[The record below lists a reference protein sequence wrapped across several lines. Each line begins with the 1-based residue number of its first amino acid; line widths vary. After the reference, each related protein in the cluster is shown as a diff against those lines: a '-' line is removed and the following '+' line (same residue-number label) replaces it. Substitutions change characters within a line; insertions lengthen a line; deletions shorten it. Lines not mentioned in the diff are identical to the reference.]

1 MSKQSKTEQ
10 PSAKEALRL
19 NWRAAKIWWE
29 LMPKAL
35 IYKAWGAFFE
45 ASAPYLSLWFSAQL
59 LGEVAGARRM
69 DRMILLAV
77 LAALSGAV
85 FMGAAAVFRRLY
97 NAEDMMDSTSFWFLL
112 ARKMQSMDFARL
124 DDPKTKELYDRI
136 VQVDNFASWGL
147 RRTLGDIENGLPIV
161 FKILGGVILSVTLF
175 TQRVPEGS
183 ALAWLNSPL
192 MGLGFGAALLAAALL
207 APLFFS
213 KAEAYFARY
222 SDMGTASNRFFGFF
236 GYIAFKERSR
246 ALDIRTY
253 AQDGFFGPQY
263 LSNNTFDES
272 SQIARWARGPMGLD
286 IAAGTAVTRSITGI
300 AYVYVC
306 LKAWAG
312 AFGVGQ
318 IAQYVGAITSL
329 AGGVSELLRSLA
341 ILRTNTVYLRTVFE
355 FLDLTND
362 MYQGS
367 LTTEKR
373 SDREYDVEFRHV
385 SFRYPG
391 SGNWALKDVN
401 LKFKVGERLAVVGP
415 NGSGKTTM
423 IKLLCRMYDPTEGE
437 VIMNDFNIRKYDY
450 RQYLDLFSVVFQD
463 YKLLAVPLGNNVAS
477 SDAWDVAKAERLLE
491 EVGFGERYAQMPK
504 KLDTSLYK
512 DFDEDGVNVSGG
524 EAQKIALARALYKDA
539 PFIILD
545 EPTAALDP
553 IAEAEIYSRFDEI
566 VGDKTAI
573 YISHRL
579 SSCRFCDKIA
589 VFDQGEIVQVGT
601 HEELLADPKGKYYEL
616 WNAQAQYYAKDA
628 V

>member
-161 FKILGGVILSVTLF
+161 FRVLGGVILSVTLF

-272 SQIARWARGPMGLD
+272 SQIARWCRGPIGLD

-306 LKAWAG
+306 LKA
-312 AFGVGQ
+312 
-318 IAQYVGAITSL
+318 
-329 AGGVSELLRSLA
+329 
-341 ILRTNTVYLRTVFE
+341 
-355 FLDLTND
+355 
-362 MYQGS
+362 
-367 LTTEKR
+367 
-373 SDREYDVEFRHV
+373 
-385 SFRYPG
+385 
-391 SGNWALKDVN
+391 
-401 LKFKVGERLAVVGP
+401 
-415 NGSGKTTM
+415 
-423 IKLLCRMYDPTEGE
+423 
-437 VIMNDFNIRKYDY
+437 
-450 RQYLDLFSVVFQD
+450 
-463 YKLLAVPLGNNVAS
+463 
-477 SDAWDVAKAERLLE
+477 
-491 EVGFGERYAQMPK
+491 
-504 KLDTSLYK
+504 
-512 DFDEDGVNVSGG
+512 
-524 EAQKIALARALYKDA
+524 
-539 PFIILD
+539 
-545 EPTAALDP
+545 
-553 IAEAEIYSRFDEI
+553 
-566 VGDKTAI
+566 
-573 YISHRL
+573 
-579 SSCRFCDKIA
+579 
-589 VFDQGEIVQVGT
+589 
-601 HEELLADPKGKYYEL
+601 
-616 WNAQAQYYAKDA
+616 
-628 V
+628 

>member
-161 FKILGGVILSVTLF
+161 FRILGGVILSVTLF

-272 SQIARWARGPMGLD
+272 SQIARWCRGPIGLD

-437 VIMNDFNIRKYDY
+437 ILLNGINIRKYDY
-450 RQYLDLFSVVFQD
+450 DQYLAIFSVVFQD
-463 YKLLAVPLGNNVAS
+463 FQLLSQPLGENVAGAMEY
-477 SDAWDVAKAERLLE
+477 DRKRARNALETAGLAGRLESLPQ
-491 EVGFGERYAQMPK
+491 G
-504 KLDTSLYK
+504 LDTYLYR
-512 DFDEDGVNVSGG
+512 DFDTSGVEVSGG
-524 EAQKIALARALYKDA
+524 EAQKIAIARALYKDA
-539 PFIILD
+539 PFIVLD

-553 IAEAEIYSRFDEI
+553 IAEAEVYAGFDTLIE
-566 VGDKTAI
+566 DRTAI

-579 SSCRFCDKIA
+579 SSCKFCDRIA
-589 VFDQGEIVQVGT
+589 VFENGSIVQSGT
-601 HEELLADPKGKYYEL
+601 HDGLLAEAGGTYERL
-616 WNAQAQYYAKDA
+616 WEAQAQYYT
-628 V
+628 

>member
-192 MGLGFGAALLAAALL
+192 MGLCFGAALLAAALL

-272 SQIARWARGPMGLD
+272 SQIARWCRGPIGLD

-437 VIMNDFNIRKYDY
+437 ILLNGINIRKYDY
-450 RQYLDLFSVVFQD
+450 DQYLAIFSVVFQD
-463 YKLLAVPLGNNVAS
+463 FQLLSQPLGENVAGAMEY
-477 SDAWDVAKAERLLE
+477 DRKRARNALETAGLAGRLESLPQ
-491 EVGFGERYAQMPK
+491 G
-504 KLDTSLYK
+504 LDTYLYR
-512 DFDEDGVNVSGG
+512 DFDTSGVEVSGG
-524 EAQKIALARALYKDA
+524 EAQKIAIARALYKDA
-539 PFIILD
+539 PFIVLD

-553 IAEAEIYSRFDEI
+553 IAEAEVYAGFDTLIE
-566 VGDKTAI
+566 DRTAI

-579 SSCRFCDKIA
+579 SSCKFCDRIA
-589 VFDQGEIVQVGT
+589 VFENGSIVQSGT
-601 HEELLADPKGKYYEL
+601 HEGLLAEAGGTYERL
-616 WNAQAQYYAKDA
+616 WEAQAQYYT
-628 V
+628 

>member
-272 SQIARWARGPMGLD
+272 SQIARWCRGPIGLD

-362 MYQGS
+362 MYQGP

-437 VIMNDFNIRKYDY
+437 ILLNGINIRKYDY
-450 RQYLDLFSVVFQD
+450 DQYLAIFSVVFQD
-463 YKLLAVPLGNNVAS
+463 FQLLSQPLGENVAGAMEY
-477 SDAWDVAKAERLLE
+477 DRKRARNALETAGLAGRLESLPQ
-491 EVGFGERYAQMPK
+491 G
-504 KLDTSLYK
+504 LDTYLYR
-512 DFDEDGVNVSGG
+512 DFDTSGVEVSGG
-524 EAQKIALARALYKDA
+524 EAQKIAIARALYKDA
-539 PFIILD
+539 PFIVLD

-553 IAEAEIYSRFDEI
+553 IAEAEVYAGFDTLIE
-566 VGDKTAI
+566 DRTAI

-579 SSCRFCDKIA
+579 SSCKFCDRIA
-589 VFDQGEIVQVGT
+589 VFENGSIVQSGT
-601 HEELLADPKGKYYEL
+601 HEGLLAEAGGTYERL
-616 WNAQAQYYAKDA
+616 WEAQAQYYT
-628 V
+628 

>member
-161 FKILGGVILSVTLF
+161 FRILGGVILSVTLF

-272 SQIARWARGPMGLD
+272 SQIARWCRGPIGLD

-437 VIMNDFNIRKYDY
+437 ILLNGINIRKYNYD
-450 RQYLDLFSVVFQD
+450 QYLAIFSVVFQD
-463 YKLLAVPLGNNVAS
+463 FQLLSQPLGENVAGAMEY
-477 SDAWDVAKAERLLE
+477 DRKRARNALE
-491 EVGFGERYAQMPK
+491 TAGLAGHLESLPQG
-504 KLDTSLYK
+504 LDTYLYR
-512 DFDEDGVNVSGG
+512 DFDTSGVEVSGG
-524 EAQKIALARALYKDA
+524 EAQKIAIARALYKDA
-539 PFIILD
+539 PFIVLD

-553 IAEAEIYSRFDEI
+553 IAEAEVYAGFDTLIE
-566 VGDKTAI
+566 DRTAI

-579 SSCRFCDKIA
+579 SSCKFCDRIA
-589 VFDQGEIVQVGT
+589 VFENGSIVQSGT
-601 HEELLADPKGKYYEL
+601 HDGLLAEAGGTYERL
-616 WNAQAQYYAKDA
+616 WEAQAQYYT
-628 V
+628 

>member
-29 LMPKAL
+29 LMPKVL

-161 FKILGGVILSVTLF
+161 FRVLGGVILSVTLF

-272 SQIARWARGPMGLD
+272 SQIARWCRGPIGLD

-312 AFGVGQ
+312 AFGVG
-318 IAQYVGAITSL
+318 QYVGAITSL

-437 VIMNDFNIRKYDY
+437 ILLNGINIRKYDY
-450 RQYLDLFSVVFQD
+450 DQYLAIFSVVFQD
-463 YKLLAVPLGNNVAS
+463 FQLLSQPLGENVAGAMEY
-477 SDAWDVAKAERLLE
+477 DRKRARNALETAGLAGRLESLPQ
-491 EVGFGERYAQMPK
+491 G
-504 KLDTSLYK
+504 LDTYLYR
-512 DFDEDGVNVSGG
+512 DFDTSGVEVSGG
-524 EAQKIALARALYKDA
+524 EAQKIAIARALYKDA
-539 PFIILD
+539 PFIVLD

-553 IAEAEIYSRFDEI
+553 IAEAEVYAGFDTLIE
-566 VGDKTAI
+566 DRTAI

-579 SSCRFCDKIA
+579 SSCKFCDRIA
-589 VFDQGEIVQVGT
+589 VFENGSIVQSGT
-601 HEELLADPKGKYYEL
+601 HDGLLAEAGGTYERL
-616 WNAQAQYYAKDA
+616 WEAQAQYYT
-628 V
+628 

>member
-161 FKILGGVILSVTLF
+161 FRILGGVILSVTLF

-272 SQIARWARGPMGLD
+272 SQIARWCRGPIGLD

-355 FLDLTND
+355 FLDLSND

-437 VIMNDFNIRKYDY
+437 ILLNGINIRKYDY
-450 RQYLDLFSVVFQD
+450 DQYLAIFSVVFQD
-463 YKLLAVPLGNNVAS
+463 FQLLSQPLGENVAGAMEY
-477 SDAWDVAKAERLLE
+477 DRKRARNALETAGLAGRLESLPQ
-491 EVGFGERYAQMPK
+491 G
-504 KLDTSLYK
+504 LDTYLYR
-512 DFDEDGVNVSGG
+512 DFDTSGVEVSGG
-524 EAQKIALARALYKDA
+524 EAQKIAIARALYKDA
-539 PFIILD
+539 PFIVLD

-553 IAEAEIYSRFDEI
+553 IAEAEVYAGFDTLIE
-566 VGDKTAI
+566 DRTAI

-579 SSCRFCDKIA
+579 SSCKFCDRIA
-589 VFDQGEIVQVGT
+589 VFENGSIVQSGT
-601 HEELLADPKGKYYEL
+601 HEGLLAEAGGTYERL
-616 WNAQAQYYAKDA
+616 WEAQAQYYT
-628 V
+628 

>member
-29 LMPKAL
+29 LMPKVL

-161 FKILGGVILSVTLF
+161 FRILGGVILSVTLF

-272 SQIARWARGPMGLD
+272 SQIARWCRGPIGLD

-437 VIMNDFNIRKYDY
+437 ILLNGINIRKYNYD
-450 RQYLDLFSVVFQD
+450 QYLAIFSVVFQD
-463 YKLLAVPLGNNVAS
+463 FQLLSQPLGENVAGAMEY
-477 SDAWDVAKAERLLE
+477 DRKRARNALETAGLAGRLESLPQ
-491 EVGFGERYAQMPK
+491 G
-504 KLDTSLYK
+504 LDTYLYR
-512 DFDEDGVNVSGG
+512 DFDTSGVEVSGG
-524 EAQKIALARALYKDA
+524 EAQKIAIARALYKDA
-539 PFIILD
+539 PFIVLD

-553 IAEAEIYSRFDEI
+553 IAEAEVYAGFDTLIE
-566 VGDKTAI
+566 DRTAI

-579 SSCRFCDKIA
+579 SSCKFCDRIA
-589 VFDQGEIVQVGT
+589 VFENGSIVQSGT
-601 HEELLADPKGKYYEL
+601 HDGLLAEAGGTYERL
-616 WNAQAQYYAKDA
+616 WEAQAQYYT
-628 V
+628 

>member
-136 VQVDNFASWGL
+136 VQVDNFAAWGL
-147 RRTLGDIENGLPIV
+147 RRTLGNIENGLPIV
-161 FKILGGVILSVTLF
+161 FRILGGVILSVTLF

-272 SQIARWARGPMGLD
+272 SQIARWCRGPIGLD

-437 VIMNDFNIRKYDY
+437 ILLNGINIRKYDY
-450 RQYLDLFSVVFQD
+450 DQYLAIFSVVFQD
-463 YKLLAVPLGNNVAS
+463 FQLLSQPLGENVAGAMEY
-477 SDAWDVAKAERLLE
+477 DRKRARNALETAGLAGRLESLPQ
-491 EVGFGERYAQMPK
+491 G
-504 KLDTSLYK
+504 LDTYLYR
-512 DFDEDGVNVSGG
+512 DFDTSGVEVSGG
-524 EAQKIALARALYKDA
+524 EAQKIAIARALYKDA
-539 PFIILD
+539 PFIVLD

-553 IAEAEIYSRFDEI
+553 IAEAEVYAGFDTLIE
-566 VGDKTAI
+566 DRTAI

-579 SSCRFCDKIA
+579 SSCKFCDRIA
-589 VFDQGEIVQVGT
+589 VFENGCVVQSGT
-601 HEELLADPKGKYYEL
+601 HEGLLAEAGGTYERL
-616 WNAQAQYYAKDA
+616 WEAQAQYYT
-628 V
+628 

>member
-29 LMPKAL
+29 LMPKVL

-136 VQVDNFASWGL
+136 VQVDNFAAWGL
-147 RRTLGDIENGLPIV
+147 RRTLGNIENGLPIV
-161 FKILGGVILSVTLF
+161 FRILGGVILSVTLF

-272 SQIARWARGPMGLD
+272 SQIARWCRGPIGLD
-286 IAAGTAVTRSITGI
+286 IAAGTAVPRSITGI

-437 VIMNDFNIRKYDY
+437 ILLNGINIRKYDY
-450 RQYLDLFSVVFQD
+450 DQYLAIFSVVFQD
-463 YKLLAVPLGNNVAS
+463 FQLLSQPLGENVAGAMEY
-477 SDAWDVAKAERLLE
+477 DRKRARNALETAGLAGRLESLPQ
-491 EVGFGERYAQMPK
+491 G
-504 KLDTSLYK
+504 LDTYLYR
-512 DFDEDGVNVSGG
+512 DFDTSGVEVSGG
-524 EAQKIALARALYKDA
+524 EAQKIAIARALYKDA
-539 PFIILD
+539 PFIVLD

-553 IAEAEIYSRFDEI
+553 IAEAEVYAGFDTLIE
-566 VGDKTAI
+566 DRTAI

-579 SSCRFCDKIA
+579 SSCKFCDRIA
-589 VFDQGEIVQVGT
+589 VFENGSIVQSGT
-601 HEELLADPKGKYYEL
+601 HDGLLTEAGGTYERL
-616 WNAQAQYYAKDA
+616 WEAQAQYYT
-628 V
+628 

>member
-192 MGLGFGAALLAAALL
+192 MGLGFGTALLAAALL

-272 SQIARWARGPMGLD
+272 SQIARWCRGPIGLD

-355 FLDLTND
+355 FLDLSND

-437 VIMNDFNIRKYDY
+437 ILLNGINIRKYDY
-450 RQYLDLFSVVFQD
+450 DQYLDIFSVVFQD
-463 YKLLAVPLGNNVAS
+463 FQLLSQPLGENVAGAMEY
-477 SDAWDVAKAERLLE
+477 DRKRARNALETAGLAGRLESLPQ
-491 EVGFGERYAQMPK
+491 G
-504 KLDTSLYK
+504 LDTYLYR
-512 DFDEDGVNVSGG
+512 DFDTSGVEVSGG
-524 EAQKIALARALYKDA
+524 EAQKIAIARALYKDA
-539 PFIILD
+539 PFIVLD

-553 IAEAEIYSRFDEI
+553 IAEAEVYAGFDTLIE
-566 VGDKTAI
+566 DRTAI

-579 SSCRFCDKIA
+579 SSCKFCDRIA
-589 VFDQGEIVQVGT
+589 VFENGSIVQSGT
-601 HEELLADPKGKYYEL
+601 HDGLLAEAGGTYERL
-616 WNAQAQYYAKDA
+616 WEAQAQYYT
-628 V
+628 

>member
-161 FKILGGVILSVTLF
+161 FRILGGVILSVTLF

-222 SDMGTASNRFFGFF
+222 SDMGTASNRFFSFF

-253 AQDGFFGPQY
+253 AQGGFFGPQY

-272 SQIARWARGPMGLD
+272 SQIARWCRGPIGLD

-355 FLDLTND
+355 FLDLSND

-437 VIMNDFNIRKYDY
+437 ILLNGINIRKYDY
-450 RQYLDLFSVVFQD
+450 DQYLAIFSVVFQD
-463 YKLLAVPLGNNVAS
+463 FQLLSQPLGENVAGAMEY
-477 SDAWDVAKAERLLE
+477 DRKRARNALETAGLAGRLESLPQ
-491 EVGFGERYAQMPK
+491 G
-504 KLDTSLYK
+504 LDTYLYR
-512 DFDEDGVNVSGG
+512 DFDTSGVEVSGG
-524 EAQKIALARALYKDA
+524 EAQKIAIARALYKDA
-539 PFIILD
+539 PFIVLD

-553 IAEAEIYSRFDEI
+553 IAEAEVYAGFDTLIE
-566 VGDKTAI
+566 DRTAI

-579 SSCRFCDKIA
+579 SSCKFCDRIA
-589 VFDQGEIVQVGT
+589 VFENGSIVQSGT
-601 HEELLADPKGKYYEL
+601 HDGLLAEAGGTYERL
-616 WNAQAQYYAKDA
+616 WEAQAQYYT
-628 V
+628 

>member
-272 SQIARWARGPMGLD
+272 SQIARWCRGPIGLD

-355 FLDLTND
+355 FLDLSND

-437 VIMNDFNIRKYDY
+437 ILLNGINIRKYDY
-450 RQYLDLFSVVFQD
+450 DQYLAIFSVVFQD
-463 YKLLAVPLGNNVAS
+463 FQLLSQPLGENVAGAMEY
-477 SDAWDVAKAERLLE
+477 DRKRARNALE
-491 EVGFGERYAQMPK
+491 TAGLAGHLESLPQG
-504 KLDTSLYK
+504 LDTYLYR
-512 DFDEDGVNVSGG
+512 DFDTSGVEVSGG
-524 EAQKIALARALYKDA
+524 EAQKIAIARALYKDA
-539 PFIILD
+539 PFIVLD

-553 IAEAEIYSRFDEI
+553 IAEAEVYAGFDTLIE
-566 VGDKTAI
+566 DRTAI

-579 SSCRFCDKIA
+579 SSCKFCDRIA
-589 VFDQGEIVQVGT
+589 VFENGSIVQSGT
-601 HEELLADPKGKYYEL
+601 HDGLLAEAGGTYERL
-616 WNAQAQYYAKDA
+616 WEAQAQYYT
-628 V
+628 

>member
-192 MGLGFGAALLAAALL
+192 MGLGFGTALLAAALL

-272 SQIARWARGPMGLD
+272 SQIARWCRGPIGLD

-437 VIMNDFNIRKYDY
+437 ILLNGINIRKYDY
-450 RQYLDLFSVVFQD
+450 DQYLAIFSVVFQD
-463 YKLLAVPLGNNVAS
+463 FQLLSQPLGENVAGAMEY
-477 SDAWDVAKAERLLE
+477 DRKRARNALETAGLAGRLESLPQ
-491 EVGFGERYAQMPK
+491 G
-504 KLDTSLYK
+504 LDTYLYR
-512 DFDEDGVNVSGG
+512 DFDTSGVEVSGG
-524 EAQKIALARALYKDA
+524 EAQKIAIARALYKDA
-539 PFIILD
+539 PFIVLD

-553 IAEAEIYSRFDEI
+553 IAEAEVYAGFDTLIE
-566 VGDKTAI
+566 DRTAI

-579 SSCRFCDKIA
+579 SSCKFCDRIA
-589 VFDQGEIVQVGT
+589 VFENGSIVQSGT
-601 HEELLADPKGKYYEL
+601 YERL
-616 WNAQAQYYAKDA
+616 WEAQAQYYT
-628 V
+628 

>member
-192 MGLGFGAALLAAALL
+192 MGLGFGTALLAAALL

-272 SQIARWARGPMGLD
+272 SQIARWCRGPIGLD

-437 VIMNDFNIRKYDY
+437 ILLNGINIRKYDY
-450 RQYLDLFSVVFQD
+450 DQYLAIFSVVFQD
-463 YKLLAVPLGNNVAS
+463 FQLLSQPLGENVAGAMEY
-477 SDAWDVAKAERLLE
+477 DRKRARNALETAGLAGRLESLPQ
-491 EVGFGERYAQMPK
+491 G
-504 KLDTSLYK
+504 LDTYLYR
-512 DFDEDGVNVSGG
+512 DFDTSGVEVSGG
-524 EAQKIALARALYKDA
+524 EAQKIAIARALYKDA
-539 PFIILD
+539 PFIVLD

-553 IAEAEIYSRFDEI
+553 IAEAEVYAGFDTLIE
-566 VGDKTAI
+566 DRTAI

-579 SSCRFCDKIA
+579 SSCKFCDRIA
-589 VFDQGEIVQVGT
+589 VFENGSIVQSGT
-601 HEELLADPKGKYYEL
+601 HEGLLAEAGGTYERL
-616 WNAQAQYYAKDA
+616 WEAQAQYYT
-628 V
+628 

>member
-29 LMPKAL
+29 LMPKVL

-136 VQVDNFASWGL
+136 VQVDNFAAWGL
-147 RRTLGDIENGLPIV
+147 RRTLGNIENGLPIV
-161 FKILGGVILSVTLF
+161 FRILGGVILSVTLF

-437 VIMNDFNIRKYDY
+437 ILLNGINIRKYDY
-450 RQYLDLFSVVFQD
+450 DQYLAIFSVVFQD
-463 YKLLAVPLGNNVAS
+463 FQLLSQPLGENVAGAMEY
-477 SDAWDVAKAERLLE
+477 DRKRARNALETAGLAGRLESLPQ
-491 EVGFGERYAQMPK
+491 G
-504 KLDTSLYK
+504 LDTYLYR
-512 DFDEDGVNVSGG
+512 DFDTSGVEVSGG
-524 EAQKIALARALYKDA
+524 EAQKIAIARALYKDA
-539 PFIILD
+539 PFIVLD

-553 IAEAEIYSRFDEI
+553 IAEAEVYAGFDTLIE
-566 VGDKTAI
+566 DRTAI

-579 SSCRFCDKIA
+579 SSCKFCDRIA
-589 VFDQGEIVQVGT
+589 VFENGCVVQSGT
-601 HEELLADPKGKYYEL
+601 HEGLLAEAGGTYERL
-616 WNAQAQYYAKDA
+616 WEAQAQYYT
-628 V
+628 

>member
-161 FKILGGVILSVTLF
+161 FRILGGVILSVTLF

-213 KAEAYFARY
+213 KADTPTWAPPPTAFSAFLATSPSKSVPGPWTSAPMPR
-222 SDMGTASNRFFGFF
+222 TASL
-236 GYIAFKERSR
+236 
-246 ALDIRTY
+246 AL
-253 AQDGFFGPQY
+253 
-263 LSNNTFDES
+263 
-272 SQIARWARGPMGLD
+272 
-286 IAAGTAVTRSITGI
+286 SI
-300 AYVYVC
+300 
-306 LKAWAG
+306 
-312 AFGVGQ
+312 
-318 IAQYVGAITSL
+318 
-329 AGGVSELLRSLA
+329 
-341 ILRTNTVYLRTVFE
+341 
-355 FLDLTND
+355 
-362 MYQGS
+362 
-367 LTTEKR
+367 
-373 SDREYDVEFRHV
+373 
-385 SFRYPG
+385 
-391 SGNWALKDVN
+391 
-401 LKFKVGERLAVVGP
+401 
-415 NGSGKTTM
+415 
-423 IKLLCRMYDPTEGE
+423 
-437 VIMNDFNIRKYDY
+437 
-450 RQYLDLFSVVFQD
+450 
-463 YKLLAVPLGNNVAS
+463 
-477 SDAWDVAKAERLLE
+477 
-491 EVGFGERYAQMPK
+491 
-504 KLDTSLYK
+504 
-512 DFDEDGVNVSGG
+512 
-524 EAQKIALARALYKDA
+524 
-539 PFIILD
+539 
-545 EPTAALDP
+545 
-553 IAEAEIYSRFDEI
+553 
-566 VGDKTAI
+566 
-573 YISHRL
+573 
-579 SSCRFCDKIA
+579 
-589 VFDQGEIVQVGT
+589 
-601 HEELLADPKGKYYEL
+601 
-616 WNAQAQYYAKDA
+616 
-628 V
+628 

>member
-29 LMPKAL
+29 LMPKVL

-161 FKILGGVILSVTLF
+161 FRILGGVILSVTLF

-272 SQIARWARGPMGLD
+272 SQIARWCRGPIGLD

-437 VIMNDFNIRKYDY
+437 ILLNGINIRKYDY
-450 RQYLDLFSVVFQD
+450 DQYLAIFSVVFQD
-463 YKLLAVPLGNNVAS
+463 FQLLSQPLGENVAGAMEY
-477 SDAWDVAKAERLLE
+477 DRKRARNALETAGLAGRLESLPQ
-491 EVGFGERYAQMPK
+491 G
-504 KLDTSLYK
+504 LDTYLYR
-512 DFDEDGVNVSGG
+512 DFDTSGVEVSGG
-524 EAQKIALARALYKDA
+524 EAQKIAIARALYKDA
-539 PFIILD
+539 PFIVLD

-553 IAEAEIYSRFDEI
+553 IAEAEVYAGFDTLIE
-566 VGDKTAI
+566 DRTAI

-579 SSCRFCDKIA
+579 SSCKFCDRIA
-589 VFDQGEIVQVGT
+589 VFENGSIVQSGT
-601 HEELLADPKGKYYEL
+601 HEGLLAEAGGTYERL
-616 WNAQAQYYAKDA
+616 WEAQAQYYT
-628 V
+628 

>member
-272 SQIARWARGPMGLD
+272 SQIARWCRGPIGLD

-437 VIMNDFNIRKYDY
+437 ILLNGINIRKYDY
-450 RQYLDLFSVVFQD
+450 DQYLAIFSVVFQD
-463 YKLLAVPLGNNVAS
+463 FQLLSQPLGENVAGAMEY
-477 SDAWDVAKAERLLE
+477 DRKRARNALE
-491 EVGFGERYAQMPK
+491 TAGLAGHLESLPQG
-504 KLDTSLYK
+504 LDTYLYR
-512 DFDEDGVNVSGG
+512 DFDTSGVEVSGG
-524 EAQKIALARALYKDA
+524 EAQKIAIARALYKDA
-539 PFIILD
+539 PFIVLD

-553 IAEAEIYSRFDEI
+553 IAEAEVYAGFDTLIE
-566 VGDKTAI
+566 DRTAI

-579 SSCRFCDKIA
+579 SSCKFCDRIA
-589 VFDQGEIVQVGT
+589 VFENGSIVQSGT
-601 HEELLADPKGKYYEL
+601 HDGLLAEAGGTYERL
-616 WNAQAQYYAKDA
+616 WEAQAQYYT
-628 V
+628 

>member
-29 LMPKAL
+29 LMPKVL

-161 FKILGGVILSVTLF
+161 FRVLGGVILSVTLF

-272 SQIARWARGPMGLD
+272 SQIARWCRGPMGLD
-286 IAAGTAVTRSITGI
+286 IAAGTAITRSITGI

-437 VIMNDFNIRKYDY
+437 ILLNGINIRKYDY
-450 RQYLDLFSVVFQD
+450 DQYLAIFSVVFQD
-463 YKLLAVPLGNNVAS
+463 FQLLSQPLGENVAGAMEY
-477 SDAWDVAKAERLLE
+477 DRKRARNALETAGLAGRLESLPQ
-491 EVGFGERYAQMPK
+491 G
-504 KLDTSLYK
+504 LDTYLYR
-512 DFDEDGVNVSGG
+512 DFDTSGVEVSGG
-524 EAQKIALARALYKDA
+524 EAQKIAIARALYKDA
-539 PFIILD
+539 PFIVLD

-553 IAEAEIYSRFDEI
+553 IAEAEVYAGFDTLIE
-566 VGDKTAI
+566 DRTAI

-579 SSCRFCDKIA
+579 SSCKFCDRIA
-589 VFDQGEIVQVGT
+589 VFENGSIVQSGT
-601 HEELLADPKGKYYEL
+601 HDGLLAEAGGTYERL
-616 WNAQAQYYAKDA
+616 WEAQAQYYT
-628 V
+628 

>member
-161 FKILGGVILSVTLF
+161 FRVLGGVILSVTLF

-272 SQIARWARGPMGLD
+272 SQIARWCRGPIGLD

-437 VIMNDFNIRKYDY
+437 ILLNGINIRKYDY
-450 RQYLDLFSVVFQD
+450 DQYLAIFSVVFQD
-463 YKLLAVPLGNNVAS
+463 FQLLSQPLGENVAGAMEY
-477 SDAWDVAKAERLLE
+477 DRKRARNALETAGLAGRLESLPQ
-491 EVGFGERYAQMPK
+491 G
-504 KLDTSLYK
+504 LDTYLYR
-512 DFDEDGVNVSGG
+512 DFDTSGVEVSGG
-524 EAQKIALARALYKDA
+524 EAQKIAIARALYKDA
-539 PFIILD
+539 PFIVLD

-553 IAEAEIYSRFDEI
+553 IAEAEVYAGFDTLIE
-566 VGDKTAI
+566 DRTAI

-579 SSCRFCDKIA
+579 SSCKFCDRIA
-589 VFDQGEIVQVGT
+589 VFENGSIVQSGT
-601 HEELLADPKGKYYEL
+601 HDGLLAEAGGTYERL
-616 WNAQAQYYAKDA
+616 WEAQAQYYT
-628 V
+628 

>member
-29 LMPKAL
+29 LMPKVL

-161 FKILGGVILSVTLF
+161 FRILGGVILSVTLF

-272 SQIARWARGPMGLD
+272 SQIARWCRGPIGLD

-355 FLDLTND
+355 FLDLSND

-437 VIMNDFNIRKYDY
+437 ILLNGINIRKYDY
-450 RQYLDLFSVVFQD
+450 DQYLAIFSVVFQD
-463 YKLLAVPLGNNVAS
+463 FQLLSQPLGENVAGAMEY
-477 SDAWDVAKAERLLE
+477 DRKRARNALETAGLAGRLESLPQ
-491 EVGFGERYAQMPK
+491 G
-504 KLDTSLYK
+504 LDTYLYR
-512 DFDEDGVNVSGG
+512 DFDTSGVEVSGG
-524 EAQKIALARALYKDA
+524 EAQKIAIARALYKDA
-539 PFIILD
+539 PFIVLD

-553 IAEAEIYSRFDEI
+553 IAEAEVYAGFDTLIE
-566 VGDKTAI
+566 DRTAI

-579 SSCRFCDKIA
+579 SSCKFCDRIA
-589 VFDQGEIVQVGT
+589 VFENGSIVQSGT
-601 HEELLADPKGKYYEL
+601 HEGLLAEAGGTYERL
-616 WNAQAQYYAKDA
+616 WEAQAQYYT
-628 V
+628 

>member
-161 FKILGGVILSVTLF
+161 FRILGGVILSVTLF

-272 SQIARWARGPMGLD
+272 SQIARWCRGPIGLD

-355 FLDLTND
+355 FLDLSND

-437 VIMNDFNIRKYDY
+437 ILLNGINIRKYDY
-450 RQYLDLFSVVFQD
+450 DQYLAIFSVVFQD
-463 YKLLAVPLGNNVAS
+463 FQLLSQPLGENVAGAMEY
-477 SDAWDVAKAERLLE
+477 DRKRARNALETAGLAGRLESLPQ
-491 EVGFGERYAQMPK
+491 G
-504 KLDTSLYK
+504 LDTYLYR
-512 DFDEDGVNVSGG
+512 DFDTSGVEVSGG
-524 EAQKIALARALYKDA
+524 EAQKIAIARALYKDA
-539 PFIILD
+539 PFIVLD

-553 IAEAEIYSRFDEI
+553 IAEAEVYAGFDTLIE
-566 VGDKTAI
+566 DRTAI

-579 SSCRFCDKIA
+579 SSCKFCDRIA
-589 VFDQGEIVQVGT
+589 VFENGSIVQSGT
-601 HEELLADPKGKYYEL
+601 HDGLLAEAGGTYERL
-616 WNAQAQYYAKDA
+616 WEAQAQYYT
-628 V
+628 

>member
-29 LMPKAL
+29 LMPKVL

-147 RRTLGDIENGLPIV
+147 RRTLGNIENGLPIV
-161 FKILGGVILSVTLF
+161 FRILGGVILSVTLF

-272 SQIARWARGPMGLD
+272 SQIARWCRGPIGLD

-437 VIMNDFNIRKYDY
+437 ILLNGINIRKYDY
-450 RQYLDLFSVVFQD
+450 DQYLAIFSVVFQD
-463 YKLLAVPLGNNVAS
+463 FQLLSQPLGENVAGAMEY
-477 SDAWDVAKAERLLE
+477 DRKRARNALETAGLAGRLESLPQ
-491 EVGFGERYAQMPK
+491 G
-504 KLDTSLYK
+504 LDTYLYR
-512 DFDEDGVNVSGG
+512 DFDTSGVEVSGG
-524 EAQKIALARALYKDA
+524 EAQKIAIARALYKDA
-539 PFIILD
+539 PFIVLD

-553 IAEAEIYSRFDEI
+553 IAEAEVYAGFDTLIE
-566 VGDKTAI
+566 DRTAI

-579 SSCRFCDKIA
+579 SSCKFCDRIA
-589 VFDQGEIVQVGT
+589 VFENGSIVQSGT
-601 HEELLADPKGKYYEL
+601 HEGLLAEAGGTYERL
-616 WNAQAQYYAKDA
+616 WEAQAQYYT
-628 V
+628 

>member
-272 SQIARWARGPMGLD
+272 SQIARWCRGPIGLD

-437 VIMNDFNIRKYDY
+437 ILLNGINIRKYDY
-450 RQYLDLFSVVFQD
+450 DQYLAIFSVVFQD
-463 YKLLAVPLGNNVAS
+463 FQLLSQPLGENVAGAMEY
-477 SDAWDVAKAERLLE
+477 DRKRARNALETAGLAGRLESLPQ
-491 EVGFGERYAQMPK
+491 G
-504 KLDTSLYK
+504 LDTYLYR
-512 DFDEDGVNVSGG
+512 DFDTSGVEVSGG
-524 EAQKIALARALYKDA
+524 EAQKIAIARALYKDA
-539 PFIILD
+539 PFIVLD

-553 IAEAEIYSRFDEI
+553 IAEAEVYAGFDTLIE
-566 VGDKTAI
+566 DRTAI

-579 SSCRFCDKIA
+579 SSCKFCDRIA
-589 VFDQGEIVQVGT
+589 VFENGCVVQSGT
-601 HEELLADPKGKYYEL
+601 HEGLLAEAGGTYERL
-616 WNAQAQYYAKDA
+616 WEAQAQYYT
-628 V
+628 

>member
-161 FKILGGVILSVTLF
+161 FRILGGVILSVTLF

-437 VIMNDFNIRKYDY
+437 ILLNGINIRKYDY
-450 RQYLDLFSVVFQD
+450 DQYLAIFSVVFQD
-463 YKLLAVPLGNNVAS
+463 FQLLSQPLGENVAGAMEY
-477 SDAWDVAKAERLLE
+477 DRKRARNALETAGLAGRLESLPQ
-491 EVGFGERYAQMPK
+491 G
-504 KLDTSLYK
+504 LDTYLYR
-512 DFDEDGVNVSGG
+512 DFDTSGVEVSGG
-524 EAQKIALARALYKDA
+524 EAQKIAIARALYKDA
-539 PFIILD
+539 PFIVLD

-553 IAEAEIYSRFDEI
+553 IAEAEVYAGFDTLIE
-566 VGDKTAI
+566 DRTAI

-579 SSCRFCDKIA
+579 SSCKFCDRIA
-589 VFDQGEIVQVGT
+589 VFENGSIVQSGT
-601 HEELLADPKGKYYEL
+601 HEGLLAEAGGTYERL
-616 WNAQAQYYAKDA
+616 WEAQAQYYT
-628 V
+628 

>member
-161 FKILGGVILSVTLF
+161 FRILGGVILSVTLF

-192 MGLGFGAALLAAALL
+192 MGLGFGTALLAAALL

-272 SQIARWARGPMGLD
+272 SQIARWCRGPIGLD

-437 VIMNDFNIRKYDY
+437 ILLNGINIRKYDY
-450 RQYLDLFSVVFQD
+450 DQYLAIFSVVFQD
-463 YKLLAVPLGNNVAS
+463 FQLLSQPLGENVAGAMEY
-477 SDAWDVAKAERLLE
+477 DRKRARNALETAGLAGRLESLPQ
-491 EVGFGERYAQMPK
+491 G
-504 KLDTSLYK
+504 LDTYLYR
-512 DFDEDGVNVSGG
+512 DFDTSGVEVSGG
-524 EAQKIALARALYKDA
+524 EAQKIAIARALYKDA
-539 PFIILD
+539 PFIVLD

-553 IAEAEIYSRFDEI
+553 IAEAEVYAGFDTLIE
-566 VGDKTAI
+566 DRTAI

-579 SSCRFCDKIA
+579 SSCKFCDRIA
-589 VFDQGEIVQVGT
+589 VFENGSIVQSGT
-601 HEELLADPKGKYYEL
+601 HEGLLAEAGGTYERL
-616 WNAQAQYYAKDA
+616 WEAQAQYYT
-628 V
+628 

>member
-161 FKILGGVILSVTLF
+161 FRILGGVILSVTLF

-272 SQIARWARGPMGLD
+272 SQIARWCRGPIGLD
-286 IAAGTAVTRSITGI
+286 IAAGMAVTRSITGI

-437 VIMNDFNIRKYDY
+437 ILLNGINIRKYDY
-450 RQYLDLFSVVFQD
+450 DQYLAIFSVVFQD
-463 YKLLAVPLGNNVAS
+463 FQLLSQPLGENVAGAMEY
-477 SDAWDVAKAERLLE
+477 DRKRARNALETAGLAGRLESLPQ
-491 EVGFGERYAQMPK
+491 G
-504 KLDTSLYK
+504 LDTYLYR
-512 DFDEDGVNVSGG
+512 DFDTSGVEVSGG
-524 EAQKIALARALYKDA
+524 EAQKIAIARALYKDA
-539 PFIILD
+539 PFIVLD

-553 IAEAEIYSRFDEI
+553 IAEAEVYAGFDTLIE
-566 VGDKTAI
+566 DRTAI

-579 SSCRFCDKIA
+579 SSCKFCDRIA
-589 VFDQGEIVQVGT
+589 VFENGSIVQSGT
-601 HEELLADPKGKYYEL
+601 HDGLLAEAGGTYERL
-616 WNAQAQYYAKDA
+616 WEAQAQYYT
-628 V
+628 

>member
-29 LMPKAL
+29 LMPKVL

-161 FKILGGVILSVTLF
+161 FRILGGVILSVTLF

-272 SQIARWARGPMGLD
+272 SQIARWCRGPIGLD

-437 VIMNDFNIRKYDY
+437 ILLNGINIRKYNYD
-450 RQYLDLFSVVFQD
+450 QYLAIFSVVFQD
-463 YKLLAVPLGNNVAS
+463 FQLLSQPLGENVAGAMEY
-477 SDAWDVAKAERLLE
+477 DRKRARNALE
-491 EVGFGERYAQMPK
+491 TAGLAGHLESLPQG
-504 KLDTSLYK
+504 LDTYLYR
-512 DFDEDGVNVSGG
+512 DFDTSGVEVSGG
-524 EAQKIALARALYKDA
+524 EAQKIAIARALYKDA
-539 PFIILD
+539 PFIVLD

-553 IAEAEIYSRFDEI
+553 IAEAEVYAGFDTLIE
-566 VGDKTAI
+566 DRTAI

-579 SSCRFCDKIA
+579 SSCKFCDRIA
-589 VFDQGEIVQVGT
+589 VFENGSIVQSGT
-601 HEELLADPKGKYYEL
+601 HDGLLAEAGGTYERL
-616 WNAQAQYYAKDA
+616 WEAQAQYYT
-628 V
+628 

>member
-161 FKILGGVILSVTLF
+161 FRILGGVILSVTLF

-272 SQIARWARGPMGLD
+272 SQIARWCRGPIGLD

-437 VIMNDFNIRKYDY
+437 ILLNGINIRKYDY
-450 RQYLDLFSVVFQD
+450 DQYLAIFSVVFQD
-463 YKLLAVPLGNNVAS
+463 FQLLSQPLGENVAGAMEY
-477 SDAWDVAKAERLLE
+477 DRKRARNALE
-491 EVGFGERYAQMPK
+491 TAGLAGHLESLPQG
-504 KLDTSLYK
+504 LDTYLYR
-512 DFDEDGVNVSGG
+512 DFDTSGVEVSGG
-524 EAQKIALARALYKDA
+524 EAQKIAIARALYKDA
-539 PFIILD
+539 PFIVLD

-553 IAEAEIYSRFDEI
+553 IAEAEVYAGFDTLIE
-566 VGDKTAI
+566 DRTAI

-579 SSCRFCDKIA
+579 SSCKFCDRIA
-589 VFDQGEIVQVGT
+589 VFENGSIVQSGT
-601 HEELLADPKGKYYEL
+601 HDGLLAEAGGTYERL
-616 WNAQAQYYAKDA
+616 WEAQAQYYT
-628 V
+628 

>member
-29 LMPKAL
+29 LMPKVL

-136 VQVDNFASWGL
+136 VQVDNFAAWGL
-147 RRTLGDIENGLPIV
+147 RRTLGNIENGLPIV
-161 FKILGGVILSVTLF
+161 FRILGGVILSVTLF

-272 SQIARWARGPMGLD
+272 SQIARWCRGPIGLD

-437 VIMNDFNIRKYDY
+437 ILLNGINIRKYDY
-450 RQYLDLFSVVFQD
+450 DQYLAIFSVVFQD
-463 YKLLAVPLGNNVAS
+463 FQLLSQPLGENVAGAMEY
-477 SDAWDVAKAERLLE
+477 DRKRARNALETAGLAGRLESLPQ
-491 EVGFGERYAQMPK
+491 G
-504 KLDTSLYK
+504 LDTYLYR
-512 DFDEDGVNVSGG
+512 DFDTSGVEVSGG
-524 EAQKIALARALYKDA
+524 EAQKIAIARALYKDA
-539 PFIILD
+539 PFIVLD

-553 IAEAEIYSRFDEI
+553 IAEAEVYAGFDTLIE
-566 VGDKTAI
+566 DRTAI

-579 SSCRFCDKIA
+579 SSCKFCDRIA
-589 VFDQGEIVQVGT
+589 VFENGCVVQSGT
-601 HEELLADPKGKYYEL
+601 HEGLLAEAGGTYERL
-616 WNAQAQYYAKDA
+616 WEAQAQYYT
-628 V
+628 

>member
-272 SQIARWARGPMGLD
+272 SQIARWCRGPIGLD

-355 FLDLTND
+355 FLDLSND

-437 VIMNDFNIRKYDY
+437 ILLNGINIRKYDY
-450 RQYLDLFSVVFQD
+450 DQYLAIFSVVFQD
-463 YKLLAVPLGNNVAS
+463 FQLLSQPLGENVAGAMEY
-477 SDAWDVAKAERLLE
+477 DRKRARNALETAGLAGRLESLPQ
-491 EVGFGERYAQMPK
+491 G
-504 KLDTSLYK
+504 LDTYLYR
-512 DFDEDGVNVSGG
+512 DFDTSGVEVSGG
-524 EAQKIALARALYKDA
+524 EAQKIAIARALYKDA
-539 PFIILD
+539 PFIVLD

-553 IAEAEIYSRFDEI
+553 IAEAEVYAGFDTLIE
-566 VGDKTAI
+566 DRTAI

-579 SSCRFCDKIA
+579 SSCKFCDRIA
-589 VFDQGEIVQVGT
+589 VFENGCVVQSGT
-601 HEELLADPKGKYYEL
+601 HEGLLAEAGGTYERL
-616 WNAQAQYYAKDA
+616 WEAQAQYYT
-628 V
+628 

>member
-29 LMPKAL
+29 LMPKVL

-161 FKILGGVILSVTLF
+161 FRVLGGVILSVTLF

-272 SQIARWARGPMGLD
+272 SQIARWCRGPIGLD

-318 IAQYVGAITSL
+318 IAQYVGSITSL

-437 VIMNDFNIRKYDY
+437 ILLNGINIRKYDY
-450 RQYLDLFSVVFQD
+450 DQYLAIFSVVFQD
-463 YKLLAVPLGNNVAS
+463 FQLLSQPLGENVAGAMEY
-477 SDAWDVAKAERLLE
+477 DRKRARNALETAGLAGRLESLPQ
-491 EVGFGERYAQMPK
+491 G
-504 KLDTSLYK
+504 LDTYLYR
-512 DFDEDGVNVSGG
+512 DFDTSGVEVSGG
-524 EAQKIALARALYKDA
+524 EAQKIAIARALYKDA
-539 PFIILD
+539 PFIVLD

-553 IAEAEIYSRFDEI
+553 IAEAEVYAGFDTLIE
-566 VGDKTAI
+566 DRTAI

-579 SSCRFCDKIA
+579 SSCKFCDRIA
-589 VFDQGEIVQVGT
+589 VFENGSIVQSGT
-601 HEELLADPKGKYYEL
+601 HEGLLAEAGGTYERL
-616 WNAQAQYYAKDA
+616 WEAQAQYYT
-628 V
+628 

>member
-161 FKILGGVILSVTLF
+161 FRILGGVILSVTLF

-272 SQIARWARGPMGLD
+272 SQIARWCRGPIGLD

-437 VIMNDFNIRKYDY
+437 ILLNGINIRKYDY
-450 RQYLDLFSVVFQD
+450 DQYLAIFSVVFQD
-463 YKLLAVPLGNNVAS
+463 FQLLSQPLGENVAGAMEY
-477 SDAWDVAKAERLLE
+477 DRKRARNALETAGLAGRLESLPQ
-491 EVGFGERYAQMPK
+491 G
-504 KLDTSLYK
+504 LDTYLYR
-512 DFDEDGVNVSGG
+512 DFDTSGVEVSGG
-524 EAQKIALARALYKDA
+524 EAQKIAIARALYKDA
-539 PFIILD
+539 PFIVLD

-553 IAEAEIYSRFDEI
+553 IAEAEVYAGFDTLIE
-566 VGDKTAI
+566 DRTAI

-579 SSCRFCDKIA
+579 SSCKFCDRIA
-589 VFDQGEIVQVGT
+589 VFENGSIVQSGT
-601 HEELLADPKGKYYEL
+601 HEGLLAEAGGTYERL
-616 WNAQAQYYAKDA
+616 WEAQAQYYT
-628 V
+628 

>member
-29 LMPKAL
+29 LMPKVL

-161 FKILGGVILSVTLF
+161 FRILGGVILSVTLF

-272 SQIARWARGPMGLD
+272 SQIARWCRGPIGLD

-355 FLDLTND
+355 FLDLSND

-437 VIMNDFNIRKYDY
+437 ILLNGIDIRKYDY
-450 RQYLDLFSVVFQD
+450 DQYLAIFSVVFQD
-463 YKLLAVPLGNNVAS
+463 FQLLSQPLGENVAGAMEY
-477 SDAWDVAKAERLLE
+477 DRKRARNALETAGLAGRLESLPQ
-491 EVGFGERYAQMPK
+491 G
-504 KLDTSLYK
+504 LDTYLYR
-512 DFDEDGVNVSGG
+512 DFDTSGVEVSGG
-524 EAQKIALARALYKDA
+524 EAQKIAIARALYKDA
-539 PFIILD
+539 PFIVLD

-553 IAEAEIYSRFDEI
+553 IAEAEVYAGFDTLIE
-566 VGDKTAI
+566 DRTAI

-579 SSCRFCDKIA
+579 SSCKFCDRIA
-589 VFDQGEIVQVGT
+589 VFENGSIVQSGT
-601 HEELLADPKGKYYEL
+601 HEGLLAEAGGTYERL
-616 WNAQAQYYAKDA
+616 WEAQAQYYT
-628 V
+628 

>member
-272 SQIARWARGPMGLD
+272 SQIARWCRGPIGLD

-437 VIMNDFNIRKYDY
+437 ILLNGINIRKYDY
-450 RQYLDLFSVVFQD
+450 DQYLAIFSVVFQD
-463 YKLLAVPLGNNVAS
+463 FQLLSQPLGENVAGAMEY
-477 SDAWDVAKAERLLE
+477 DRKRARNALETAGLAGRLESLPQ
-491 EVGFGERYAQMPK
+491 G
-504 KLDTSLYK
+504 LDTYLYR
-512 DFDEDGVNVSGG
+512 DFDTSGVEVSGG
-524 EAQKIALARALYKDA
+524 EAQKIAIARALYKDA
-539 PFIILD
+539 PFIVLD

-553 IAEAEIYSRFDEI
+553 IAEAEVYAGFDTLIE
-566 VGDKTAI
+566 DRTAI

-579 SSCRFCDKIA
+579 SSCKFCDRIA
-589 VFDQGEIVQVGT
+589 VFENGSIVQSGT
-601 HEELLADPKGKYYEL
+601 HDGLLAEAGGTYERL
-616 WNAQAQYYAKDA
+616 WEAQAQYYT
-628 V
+628 

>member
-272 SQIARWARGPMGLD
+272 SQIARWCRGPIGLD

-355 FLDLTND
+355 FLDLSND

-437 VIMNDFNIRKYDY
+437 ILLNGINIRKYDY
-450 RQYLDLFSVVFQD
+450 DQYLDIFSVVFQD
-463 YKLLAVPLGNNVAS
+463 FQLLSQPLGENVAGAMEY
-477 SDAWDVAKAERLLE
+477 DRKRARNALETAGLAGRLESLPQ
-491 EVGFGERYAQMPK
+491 G
-504 KLDTSLYK
+504 LDTYLYR
-512 DFDEDGVNVSGG
+512 DFDTSGVEVSGG
-524 EAQKIALARALYKDA
+524 EAQKIAIARALYKDA
-539 PFIILD
+539 PFIVLD

-553 IAEAEIYSRFDEI
+553 IAEAEVYAGFDTLIE
-566 VGDKTAI
+566 DRTAI

-579 SSCRFCDKIA
+579 SSCKFCDRIA
-589 VFDQGEIVQVGT
+589 VFENGSIVQSGT
-601 HEELLADPKGKYYEL
+601 HDGLLAEAGGTYERL
-616 WNAQAQYYAKDA
+616 WEAQAQYYT
-628 V
+628 

>member
-272 SQIARWARGPMGLD
+272 SQIARWCRGPIGLD

-437 VIMNDFNIRKYDY
+437 ILLNGINIRKYDY
-450 RQYLDLFSVVFQD
+450 DQYLAIFSVVFQD
-463 YKLLAVPLGNNVAS
+463 FQLLSQPLGENVAGAMEY
-477 SDAWDVAKAERLLE
+477 DRKRARNALETAGLAGRLESLPQ
-491 EVGFGERYAQMPK
+491 G
-504 KLDTSLYK
+504 LDTYLYR
-512 DFDEDGVNVSGG
+512 DFDTSGVEVSGG
-524 EAQKIALARALYKDA
+524 EAQKIAIARALYKDA
-539 PFIILD
+539 PFIVLD

-553 IAEAEIYSRFDEI
+553 IAEAEVYAGFDTLIE
-566 VGDKTAI
+566 DRTAI

-579 SSCRFCDKIA
+579 SSCKFCDRIA
-589 VFDQGEIVQVGT
+589 VFENGSIVQSGT
-601 HEELLADPKGKYYEL
+601 HEGLLAEAGGTYERL
-616 WNAQAQYYAKDA
+616 WEAQAQYYT
-628 V
+628 

>member
-136 VQVDNFASWGL
+136 VQVDNFAAWGL
-147 RRTLGDIENGLPIV
+147 RRTLGNIENGLPIV
-161 FKILGGVILSVTLF
+161 FRILGGVILSVTLF

-272 SQIARWARGPMGLD
+272 SQIARWCRGPIGLD

-373 SDREYDVEFRHV
+373 SDRECDVEFRHV

-437 VIMNDFNIRKYDY
+437 ILLNGINIRKYDY
-450 RQYLDLFSVVFQD
+450 DQYLAIFSVVFQD
-463 YKLLAVPLGNNVAS
+463 FQLLSQPLGENVAGAMEY
-477 SDAWDVAKAERLLE
+477 DRKRARNALETAGLAGRLESLPQ
-491 EVGFGERYAQMPK
+491 G
-504 KLDTSLYK
+504 LDTYLYR
-512 DFDEDGVNVSGG
+512 DFDTSGVEVSGG
-524 EAQKIALARALYKDA
+524 EAQKIAIARALYKDA
-539 PFIILD
+539 PFIVLD

-553 IAEAEIYSRFDEI
+553 IAEAEVYAGFDTLIE
-566 VGDKTAI
+566 DRTAI

-579 SSCRFCDKIA
+579 SSCKFCDRIA
-589 VFDQGEIVQVGT
+589 VFENGSIVQSGT
-601 HEELLADPKGKYYEL
+601 HEGLLAEAGGTYERL
-616 WNAQAQYYAKDA
+616 WEAQAQYYT
-628 V
+628 